1 MLNLHVPKKWFFG
14 EKFISEYKTPLRWLK
29 TVSCYYFFILFF
41 FLRLLEIGAIFQAW
55 NCTVSNGC
63 AFFMVTLQLY
73 LSLCL
78 SHKLRWGC

>member
-1 MLNLHVPKKWFFG
+1 MFRKNGFLEKNLYLRVKDPLKVAQKSFLLFF
-14 EKFISEYKTPLRWLK
+14 Y
-29 TVSCYYFFILFF
+29 FILFI
-41 FLRLLEIGAIFQAW
+41 FLRLLEIDTIFQAW

-63 AFFMVTLQLY
+63 ACFMVTLQLY

>member
-1 MLNLHVPKKWFFG
+1 MFRKKWFFG
-14 EKFISEYKTPLRWLK
+14 EKFISESIRRPLGGSK
-29 TVSCYYFFILFF
+29 QFPVIILFYFF

-78 SHKLRWGC
+78 SHKLRWDC